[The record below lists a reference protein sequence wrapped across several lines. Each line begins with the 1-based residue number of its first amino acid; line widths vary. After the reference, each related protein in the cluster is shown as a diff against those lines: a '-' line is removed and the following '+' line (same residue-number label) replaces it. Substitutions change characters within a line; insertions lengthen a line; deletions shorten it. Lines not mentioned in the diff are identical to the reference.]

1 MGKKAKGDGV
11 ETKSS
16 KKKLLMVGLLL
27 VGVIGGVMAARMMGG
42 TATAAG
48 GPTTTTPPVP
58 GEVAE
63 VEAMNINL
71 MGGHYLRI
79 GIAVQLAEGPVAEE
93 WLLEK
98 GPLVRD
104 EVIAVFA
111 GRDADSL
118 GTAEGR
124 TAATEELLAALHQD
138 EADDAEEGAPG
149 APSSEILDLYL
160 TDFVMQ

>member
-1 MGKKAKGDGV
+1 MGKKAKGDSAAAK
-11 ETKSS
+11 TS
-16 KKKLLMVGLLL
+16 KKKLMVVGLLL
-27 VGVIGGVMAARMMGG
+27 VGVIGGVLAAKMMGG

-48 GPTTTTPPVP
+48 GPTTTAPPVP

-79 GIAVQLAEGPVAEE
+79 GVAVQLANGPVAEE

-98 GPLVRD
+98 GPIVRD
-104 EVIAVFA
+104 EVISVFA
-111 GRDADSL
+111 GRDAESL
-118 GTAEGR
+118 GTADGR
-124 TAATEELLAALHQD
+124 KAATEELLAGLQAQEVE
-138 EADDAEEGAPG
+138 EADDGEP
-149 APSSEILDLYL
+149 PPPPEILDLYL

>member
-1 MGKKAKGDGV
+1 MGKKAKGDGT

-16 KKKLLMVGLLL
+16 KKKLMMVGLLL
-27 VGVIGGVMAARMMGG
+27 VGVVGGVMAAKMVGGG

-48 GPTTTTPPVP
+48 GPTTTAPPTP

-63 VEAMNINL
+63 VEPMNINL

-79 GIAVQLAEGPVAEE
+79 GVAVQLAAGPVAEE
-93 WLLEK
+93 WLLEN
-98 GPLVRD
+98 GPVVRD
-104 EVIAVFA
+104 EVISVFA
-111 GRDADSL
+111 GRDAETL

-124 TAATEELLAALHQD
+124 NAATEELLAALHED
-138 EADDAEEGAPG
+138 ETDDAEEGTPVE
-149 APSSEILDLYL
+149 PSEILDLYL